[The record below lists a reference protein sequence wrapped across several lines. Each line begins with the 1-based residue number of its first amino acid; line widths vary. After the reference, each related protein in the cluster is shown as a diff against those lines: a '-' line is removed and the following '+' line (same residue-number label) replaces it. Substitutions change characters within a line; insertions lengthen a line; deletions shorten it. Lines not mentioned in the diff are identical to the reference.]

1 MLGSVCAIEAW
12 CFAWTRSIS
21 RLKLATREAG
31 LANDGLQCTHSEFI
45 VVRYWHSDRRAG
57 KRFLHDDMTAA
68 LAHFDKTVSGQDGA
82 RLLAGE
88 DAQPTQWRHPPA

>member
-1 MLGSVCAIEAW
+1 MLGSVCTIEAW
-12 CFAWTRSIS
+12 CFAWIRSIS

-57 KRFLHDDMTAA
+57 KRFLYDDGTAV
-68 LAHFDKTVSGQDGA
+68 LAYCDKTVLGPDDA
-82 RLLAGE
+82 RSLVGE
-88 DAQPTQWRHPPA
+88 DAPNEEG